1 MLLAVI
7 CALLA
12 AAAALD
18 DGCAMATVK
27 VGVIGAGANTKSRHI
42 PGLQAISGVEVTS
55 VCACPHL
62 PALGGWCSP
71 VPALSGGVAAGNR
84 SPESTNAVADAFGI
98 AKRPSSWSASHT
110 RPLP

>member
-1 MLLAVI
+1 MLLPVI

-55 VCACPHL
+55 VCVATPHSPRL
-62 PALGGWCSP
+62 RLGGRC
-71 VPALSGGVAAGNR
+71 
-84 SPESTNAVADAFGI
+84 
-98 AKRPSSWSASHT
+98 
-110 RPLP
+110 

>member
-1 MLLAVI
+1 MSCGLVESNGGVDGIRGRGMLQAVV

-62 PALGGWCSP
+62 PLRLA
-71 VPALSGGVAAGNR
+71 GVR
-84 SPESTNAVADAFGI
+84 
-98 AKRPSSWSASHT
+98 R
-110 RPLP
+110 R

>member
-1 MLLAVI
+1 MLPVVI

-12 AAAALD
+12 AATALD

-55 VCACPHL
+55 VCAHGPPTPHSE
-62 PALGGWCSP
+62 A
-71 VPALSGGVAAGNR
+71 GVR
-84 SPESTNAVADAFGI
+84 Q
-98 AKRPSSWSASHT
+98 R
-110 RPLP
+110 RC